1 MKITLFAMFIFSL
14 FHVPKAQSQNSIHSL
29 SVTSIDGKAIP
40 LSNFKGKKLM
50 IVNTAS
56 ECGFTPQYKDLEKLY
71 QNYKDKG
78 FEILAIPSNDFK
90 NQEKGSN
97 SDIKAFCERNYGV
110 TFMLAEKTNVRNTPI
125 HPIYEW
131 LTKKEL
137 NGVKNNNVKWNF
149 HKFMIDEEGRLI
161 DDLNP
166 WRSPNC
172 YKIRKWL
179 KG

>member
-1 MKITLFAMFIFSL
+1 MLLFSFFNLPPAR
-14 FHVPKAQSQNSIHSL
+14 SQNSIHTL
-29 SVTSIDGKAIP
+29 SYTSIEGKAV
-40 LSNFKGKKLM
+40 SMSAYKGKKLM

-71 QNYKDKG
+71 KEYKDKG
-78 FEILAIPSNDFK
+78 FEVLAFPSNDFK
-90 NQEKGSN
+90 EQEKGSN
-97 SDIKAFCERNYGV
+97 DDIKNFCEKRYGV
-110 TFMLAEKTNVRNTPI
+110 SFALAQKSNVKQSPM

-137 NGVKNNNVKWNF
+137 NGVNNFNVKWNF
-149 HKFMIDEEGRLI
+149 HKFLIDEEGRLI

-172 YKIRKWL
+172 LKVRRWL
-179 KG
+179 KS